1 LLEALCYNFTKNLLV
16 YNSPW
21 KLYPLG
27 VLFGLG
33 FDTSS
38 EIALLGITS
47 IHAVQGTSI
56 WLIMLFPVLFTA
68 GMCLID
74 TTDGGLML
82 TLYTWHDEDDHLDT
96 KEGEES
102 TTSLTSDAERGTA
115 RSLVDQEDLEME
127 PHVSPNS
134 NDISKKSP
142 AYDETADPA
151 LDHVQS
157 GEVAPPVLQPR
168 KRQPDPLIFL
178 YYSTIL
184 TGLTVIV
191 ALVIGIIQLLSLILN
206 VAEPTGKFWD
216 GVAVAGDY
224 YDVIGGSICGLFLVV
239 GIGAIWFYARFKR
252 WVHATREANIA
263 RRFRETSQRQEA
275 DEEMDLSTG
284 PDAGQFPQ
292 IKPKNLEGE
301 ADTNVVL
308 YS

>member
-1 LLEALCYNFTKNLLV
+1 MH
-16 YNSPW
+16 PW

-56 WLIMLFPVLFTA
+56 WLIMLFPILFTA

-74 TTDGGLML
+74 TIDGGLML
-82 TLYTWHDEDDHLDT
+82 TLYTWHDEDDLDPQAT
-96 KEGEES
+96 EGL
-102 TTSLTSDAERGTA
+102 TTSLASDAERGTSRNVA
-115 RSLVDQEDLEME
+115 EQEDLEME
-127 PHVSPNS
+127 LPLNRDS
-134 NDISKKSP
+134 NDIRKKSP
-142 AYDETADPA
+142 PYDETAVPA
-151 LDHVQS
+151 LKSDGS
-157 GEVAPPVLQPR
+157 GEAPAPVLQRR

-191 ALVIGIIQLLSLILN
+191 ALVIGTIQLLSLILN

-216 GVAVAGDY
+216 GVAVAGDH
-224 YDVIGGSICGLFLVV
+224 YDTIGGSICGLFLVV
-239 GIGAIWFYARFKR
+239 GVSAIWFYARFKR
-252 WVHATREANIA
+252 WVHTTREANIA
-263 RRFRETSQRQEA
+263 KRLPETSHRQEEDA
-275 DEEMDLSTG
+275 TTDIDLGHDS
-284 PDAGQFPQ
+284 QV
-292 IKPKNLEGE
+292 KPKDFEGE
-301 ADTNVVL
+301 ANPNVVL